1 MSSISGALLAEYNI
15 FMRSSTLGRK
25 SLKRI
30 IETDGNPLEIKRM
43 KVKDNYINANADIF
57 NARLKGIGLKV
68 KFVREGEFEPSM
80 VEDVIMPLQI
90 GKFTIYDT
98 PLNKPMYNK
107 LFTLFIKEMESI
119 SIMESYI
126 GEKEDIV
133 WKKVFEMDEVKKF
146 KIPKETKEMIINASK
161 NKGVDL

>member
-107 LFTLFIKEMESI
+107 LFTLFKSVALT
-119 SIMESYI
+119 
-126 GEKEDIV
+126 IV
-133 WKKVFEMDEVKKF
+133 RL
-146 KIPKETKEMIINASK
+146 S
-161 NKGVDL
+161 